1 MQEDAQSVDL
11 DTIDEFSKRYVPA
24 DESIA
29 CALALHL
36 LFSAPAKSES
46 DKSDTKKCKSGGFR
60 DASGHRI
67 ES

>member
-29 CALALHL
+29 CALALLL

-46 DKSDTKKCKSGGFR
+46 HQGKSEKCERRG
-60 DASGHRI
+60 
-67 ES
+67 